1 MRLAT
6 PKSQASSSLFILIGK
21 TAMPSLKATPD
32 QLQRIRQARIEIG
45 WPIDDPRWLVAAS
58 KIIDPNEDWEKAEE
72 FKVSIGT
79 WKRFLTG
86 TAIKSEPYKAFCQ
99 ILGFSWRETIATQAA
114 TSKHDWGEIPDSNIF
129 IYRTPE
135 TATIQKWITT
145 DHARLIS
152 IIGIGGIGK
161 TALAA
166 HIAHTNTPEFSS
178 IIWRSLREAPTVE
191 KILSDCIKHL
201 SQHQH
206 IALPESLNDQ
216 ITTLIDR
223 LRTDRCLIILDNAE
237 SILQSGSLSGKYHP
251 KHQGYS
257 NLLRRIGEANH
268 QSCLIVTSREQLSE
282 PRQLQGEFS
291 PVKIL
296 QLSGL
301 PAASQILQNKGI
313 NGTAAEIAQLTAQY
327 HGNPLALQLVAS
339 TIKKTF
345 HNNITNFL
353 ASPSIFGDIEALLT
367 SQFDRLS
374 PTETSIMYWLAIH
387 REPVTPS
394 ALATDILNTPIKTI
408 IAVID
413 SLLDRSLIQATDQGF
428 TLQNVVMEYVTDRF
442 IHHINQEFTNHQ
454 FDLFC
459 THAIM
464 QATAKEYI
472 RATQKRLLL
481 EPIINHL
488 GGHQHPQIIAQKL
501 CAIIH
506 HFRQTQSNTKISENT
521 DSLIG
526 YAIGNIINLLVTAQI
541 DLTGY
546 DFSYLPISQAY
557 LQGVNLPAVNFAYCH
572 LEKTIFSQSLGS
584 IFTVTFSPDQTIL
597 ATGGMDGQIRFWLVA
612 DGQQIYAW
620 QAHGDWIRNITF
632 SPDGKLLASC
642 SNDRTVKI
650 WKIHNW
656 EQMDCLKILRGHT
669 DWVWSARFVSVKG
682 LLFLISVSNDRTA
695 RVWNVLFGTCLFT
708 FHQPEELVWS
718 VAFSNNGYTI
728 ASSSAKYVK
737 LWNIWTQECTKVLT
751 DDSERIRALAF
762 SPDGQTLV
770 GSDDQ
775 HIKTWD
781 VDSGERLDTFTIA
794 ENTAVWSLTYS
805 PDGQQLISAGTDK
818 IQIWN
823 ADNWQPIATLFE
835 PRFRVRSI
843 AYSPDQTMMA
853 VGSDEQLVRIWDTK
867 TSQPLKTF
875 YGVSNRIW
883 AIAVSIPNA
892 NGSIYLASGSDDY
905 QIRIW
910 NAATGELLQTL
921 TGHQGRIRSLAFS
934 PSGKL
939 LASASHDRTIKLW
952 DVATGQ
958 CLQTWRGHTD
968 WVWSVQFG
976 QDDQTLISASDDRTV
991 LLWNTTTNDSQLLQD
1006 SPAEWIWAIASHP
1019 HAPMIAITGVS
1030 QQIELWDL
1038 HTNTI
1043 IQTLIGHQQ
1052 RVRSIVFNSPGDKLA
1067 SSSDDQIIKLW
1078 DIAHNQCLQ
1087 TLIGHTKEIRT
1098 LTFIPTSTTTSEM
1111 LVSASDDLS
1120 LRLWDTNSGDCL
1132 GILTGHTQS
1141 IWSSCYSTDL
1151 QILYSCSQDETIKLW
1166 DLKSLECIQT
1176 ITLPKPY
1183 QGMNIT
1189 KVSGLSISTQTT
1201 LITLGAIQQSSVT

>member
-1 MRLAT
+1 MA
-6 PKSQASSSLFILIGK
+6 
-21 TAMPSLKATPD
+21 SLKASPT
-32 QLQRIRQARIEIG
+32 QLPRIKQARIDRG
-45 WPIDDPRWLVAAS
+45 WPVNDSRWLTAAS
-58 KIIDPNEDWEKAEE
+58 KILEPTKDWDNL
-72 FKVSIGT
+72 SQ
-79 WKRFLTG
+79 
-86 TAIKSEPYKAFCQ
+86 TAISLRPWKNFLKGEAITASTFQAFCQ
-99 ILGFSWRETIATQAA
+99 ILELDWQEMITT
-114 TSKHDWGEIPDSNIF
+114 TNCNTKHDWGEIPDKSLF
-129 IYRTPE
+129 IHRTPE
-135 TATIQKWITT
+135 TTTLQQWITT
-145 DHARLIS
+145 DKTRLIS
-152 IIGIGGIGK
+152 ITGIGGIGK

-166 HIAHTNTPEFSS
+166 HLAQINTSEFPY
-178 IIWRSLREAPTVE
+178 IIWRSLREAPSVG
-191 KILSDCIKHL
+191 KILSDCIKLL
-201 SQHQH
+201 SHHHQ
-206 IALPESLNDQ
+206 IDLPENLNDQ

-223 LRTDRCLIILDNAE
+223 LRTNRCLIVLDNAE
-237 SILQSGSLSGKYHP
+237 SILQSGTLSGNYHP
-251 KHQGYS
+251 QHQGYS
-257 NLLRRIGEANH
+257 TLFQRIGEANH
-268 QSCLIVTSREQLSE
+268 QSCLIVTSREQLKE

-291 PVKIL
+291 PVKVM
-296 QLSGL
+296 QLTGL
-301 PAASQILQNKGI
+301 PEASKILQNKGI
-313 NGTAAEIAQLTAQY
+313 TGTPTEIAQLTSQY

-339 TIKKTF
+339 TIKQTF

-353 ASPSIFGDIEALLT
+353 ASPSIFGDMEDLLT

-394 ALATDILNTPIKTI
+394 ALVTDILNTPLKTV

-428 TLQNVVMEYVTDRF
+428 TLQNVVMEYVTDQF
-442 IHHINQEFTNHQ
+442 IHYINQELTNHQ
-454 FDLFC
+454 FDLFS

-472 RATQKRLLL
+472 RETQKRLLL

-488 GGHQHPQIIAQKL
+488 GSQQHPKIIEQKL

-506 HFRQTQSNTKISENT
+506 HFRQTQSNTKISANT
-521 DSLIG
+521 NSLIG
-526 YAIGNIINLLVTAQI
+526 YAIGNVINLLVTAQI
-541 DLTGY
+541 DLRGY

-557 LQGVNLPAVNFAYCH
+557 LQGINLPDVNFAYCH
-572 LEKTIFSQSLGS
+572 LDQTIFSQSLGS
-584 IFTVTFSPDQTIL
+584 IFTITFSPDQTIL
-597 ATGGMDGQIRFWLVA
+597 ATSGMDGQIRLWRVA

-620 QAHGDWIRNITF
+620 QAHGDWIRHITF

-650 WKIHNW
+650 WKIHTW
-656 EQMDCLKILRGHT
+656 EQIDCLKILRGHT
-669 DWVWSARFVSVKG
+669 DWVWSARFVSLKG

-695 RVWNVLFGTCLFT
+695 RVWNVLFGTCFFT

-728 ASSSAKYVK
+728 ASSSAKYIK

-762 SPDGQTLV
+762 SPNGQTLV

-775 HIKTWD
+775 QIKTWD
-781 VDSGERLDTFTIA
+781 VDSGECLDIFDVA

-818 IQIWN
+818 IQIWD

-835 PRFRVRSI
+835 PRYRIRSI

-883 AIAVSIPNA
+883 AIAVSLPDI
-892 NGSIYLASGSDDY
+892 NGNVYLASGSDDY

-910 NAATGELLQTL
+910 NAATGELLQTH

-952 DVATGQ
+952 DVTTCQ

-991 LLWNTTTNDSQLLQD
+991 LLWNTTTNNSQLLQD
-1006 SPAEWIWAIASHP
+1006 SPAEWIWAIATHP
-1019 HAPMIAITGVS
+1019 HAPTIAITGVS

-1043 IQTLIGHQQ
+1043 IHTLSGHQQ
-1052 RVRSIVFNSPGDKLA
+1052 RVRSIVFNATGDKLA
-1067 SSSDDQIIKLW
+1067 SSSDDQVIKLW
-1078 DIAHNQCLQ
+1078 SIDQYQCLQ
-1087 TLIGHTKEIRT
+1087 TFIGHTKEIRA
-1098 LTFIPTSTTTSEM
+1098 LAFIPPSATTPEM

-1120 LRLWDTNSGDCL
+1120 LRVWDTNSGDCL
-1132 GILTGHTQS
+1132 GVLTGHTQS
-1141 IWSSCYSTDL
+1141 IWSICYSTEL

-1166 DLKSLECIQT
+1166 DLKSLKCT
-1176 ITLPKPY
+1176 KTLTLPKPY

-1189 KVSGLSISTQTT
+1189 NISGLSIATQNT
-1201 LITLGAIQQSSVT
+1201 LITLGALAS

>member
-1 MRLAT
+1 MA
-6 PKSQASSSLFILIGK
+6 
-21 TAMPSLKATPD
+21 SLKASPD
-32 QLQRIRQARIEIG
+32 QLPRIKQARIDRG
-45 WPIDDPRWLVAAS
+45 WPVNDSRWLTAAS
-58 KIIDPNEDWEKAEE
+58 KILEPTKDWDNLSQTA
-72 FKVSIGT
+72 VSLRP
-79 WKRFLTG
+79 WKNFLKG
-86 TAIKSEPYKAFCQ
+86 QAITATTFQAFCQ
-99 ILGFSWRETIATQAA
+99 VLELDWQEMIVTT
-114 TSKHDWGEIPDSNIF
+114 TCNTKHDWGEIPDTSLF
-129 IYRTPE
+129 IDRTPE
-135 TATIQKWITT
+135 TITLQQWITT
-145 DHARLIS
+145 DKTRLIS

-166 HIAHTNTPEFSS
+166 HLAQANTSEFPY

-201 SQHQH
+201 SHHHQ
-206 IALPESLNDQ
+206 IAIPATLNDQ
-216 ITTLIDR
+216 ITALIDR
-223 LRTDRCLIILDNAE
+223 LRTNRCLIILDNAE
-237 SILQSGSLSGKYHP
+237 SILQSGTLSGNYRP
-251 KHQGYS
+251 EHQGYGT
-257 NLLRRIGEANH
+257 LFQRIGESVH
-268 QSCLIVTSREQLSE
+268 QSCLIVTSREQPKE
-282 PRQLQGEFS
+282 IGQLQGEFS
-291 PVKIL
+291 PVRVL
-296 QLSGL
+296 QLTGL
-301 PAASQILQNKGI
+301 PQATQILNHKGI
-313 NGTAAEIAQLTAQY
+313 NGTTTELAQLTAQY
-327 HGNPLALQLVAS
+327 QGNPLALQLVAS

-345 HNNITNFL
+345 HNNITDFL
-353 ASPSIFGDIEALLT
+353 ATPSIFGHIEALLS

-387 REPVTPS
+387 REPISPS
-394 ALATDILNTPIKTI
+394 ALVNDILNTPLKTI

-413 SLLDRSLIQATDQGF
+413 SLLDRSLIQSTDQGF

-442 IHHINQEFTNHQ
+442 IHHINQELANHQ
-454 FDLFC
+454 FDLFS

-472 RATQKRLLL
+472 RATQQRLLL

-488 GGHQHPQIIAQKL
+488 GGHQHPQIIEQKL
-501 CAIIH
+501 CAIID

-521 DSLIG
+521 NSLIG
-526 YAIGNIINLLVTAQI
+526 YAIGNVINLLVTAQI

-557 LQGVNLPAVNFAYCH
+557 LQGVNLPDVNFAYCH

-584 IFTVTFSPDQTIL
+584 IFTVTFSPDQSIL
-597 ATGGMDGQIRFWLVA
+597 ATGGMDGQIRLWRVA

-650 WKIHNW
+650 WKIHTW
-656 EQMDCLKILRGHT
+656 EQIDCLKILRGHT
-669 DWVWSARFVSVKG
+669 DWVWSARFVSLKG

-775 HIKTWD
+775 QIKTWD
-781 VDSGERLDTFTIA
+781 VDSGECLDTFAVA

-818 IQIWN
+818 IQIWD

-835 PRFRVRSI
+835 PRYRVRSI

-875 YGVSNRIW
+875 YGASNRIW
-883 AIAVSIPNA
+883 AIAVSLPAA
-892 NGSIYLASGSDDY
+892 NDSVYLASGSDDY

-958 CLQTWRGHTD
+958 CCQTWRGHTD

-991 LLWNTTTNDSQLLQD
+991 LLWNTTTNNSQLLQD
-1006 SPAEWIWAIASHP
+1006 SPAEWIWAIATHP
-1019 HAPMIAITGVS
+1019 HAPTIAITGVS

-1052 RVRSIVFNSPGDKLA
+1052 RVRSIVFNATGDKLA

-1078 DIAHNQCLQ
+1078 DIAQNQCLQ

-1098 LTFIPTSTTTSEM
+1098 ITFIPTSTTTPEM

-1120 LRLWDTNSGDCL
+1120 LRLWDANSGDCL

-1141 IWSSCYSTDL
+1141 IWSICYSPEL

-1176 ITLPKPY
+1176 LTLPKPY

-1189 KVSGLSISTQTT
+1189 KVSGLSIATQNT
-1201 LITLGAIQQSSVT
+1201 LITLGASAF

>member
-1 MRLAT
+1 MASLKVAAN
-6 PKSQASSSLFILIGK
+6 KIQLISQAIL
-21 TAMPSLKATPD
+21 D
-32 QLQRIRQARIEIG
+32 RG
-45 WPIDDPRWLVAAS
+45 WSKKSDKWLIAAS
-58 KIIDPNEDWEKAEE
+58 KILEPDMRWASTDSFPI
-72 FKVSIGT
+72 SIGS
-79 WKRFLTG
+79 WLRFCKG
-86 TAIKSEPYKAFCQ
+86 EPVRPETFKAFCQ
-99 ILGFSWRETIATQAA
+99 ILELDWQEIATSPNTNRNPQ
-114 TSKHDWGEIPDSNIF
+114 HDWGEIPDTTTLIH
-129 IYRTPE
+129 RTPE
-135 TATIQKWITT
+135 TTTLQKWITT

-237 SILQSGSLSGKYHP
+237 SILQSGSLSGNYHP
-251 KHQGYS
+251 QHQGYS
-257 NLLRRIGEANH
+257 NLLRRIGEAKH

-301 PAASQILQNKGI
+301 PAASQILQDKGI
-313 NGTAAEIAQLTAQY
+313 SGTATEIAQLTAQY

-387 REPVTPS
+387 REPIIPS
-394 ALATDILNTPIKTI
+394 ALATDILNIPLKTI
-408 IAVID
+408 ISVID
-413 SLLDRSLIQATDQGF
+413 SLLDRSLIQSTAQGF

-442 IHHINQEFTNHQ
+442 IHHLNQELTNHQ

-459 THAIM
+459 SHAIM

-481 EPIINHL
+481 APIINHL
-488 GGHQHPQIIAQKL
+488 GGQQHPQIIEQKL
-501 CAIIH
+501 CATLH
-506 HFRQTQSNTKISENT
+506 HFRQTQSSTEISANTN
-521 DSLIG
+521 SLIG
-526 YAIGNIINLLVTAQI
+526 YAIGNIINLLITAQI
-541 DLTGY
+541 DLDNY
-546 DFSYLPISQAY
+546 DFSYLPINQAY
-557 LQGVNLPAVNFAYCH
+557 LQEVNLPNVSFAYCH
-572 LEKTIFSQSLGS
+572 LENTIFSQSLGS
-584 IFTVTFSPDQTIL
+584 IFTVIFSPDQTIL
-597 ATGGMDGQIRFWLVA
+597 ATGGMDGQIRLWQVV

-632 SPDGKLLASC
+632 SPDGKLLASS
-642 SNDRTVKI
+642 SNDHTVKI
-650 WKIHNW
+650 WKIHTW
-656 EQMDCLKILRGHT
+656 EQIDCLKILRGHT
-669 DWVWSARFVSVKG
+669 DWVWSARFVSVTG

-728 ASSSAKYVK
+728 ASSSAKCVK

-751 DDSERIRALAF
+751 DSSERVRALAF
-762 SPDGQTLV
+762 SPNGQTLV

-775 HIKTWD
+775 QIKTWD
-781 VDSGERLDTFTIA
+781 VDSGKCLETFAVA

-818 IQIWN
+818 IQIWD

-835 PRFRVRSI
+835 PRYRIRSI

-867 TSQPLKTF
+867 TSQPIKTF
-875 YGVSNRIW
+875 SGVSNRIW
-883 AIAVSIPNA
+883 AIAVSAPSTDGN
-892 NGSIYLASGSDDY
+892 IYLASGSDDY

-910 NAATGELLQTL
+910 HAATGELCQTF

-934 PSGKL
+934 PSSKL

-952 DVATGQ
+952 DIATGQ
-958 CLQTWRGHTD
+958 CRQTWHGHTD

-976 QDDQTLISASDDRTV
+976 QNDQTLISASDDRTV
-991 LLWNTTTNDSQLLQD
+991 LLWNTITNESQLLQD
-1006 SPAEWIWAIASHP
+1006 SAAEWIWAIATHP
-1019 HAPMIAITGVS
+1019 HAPTIAITGVS
-1030 QQIELWDL
+1030 QQIELWNFQ
-1038 HTNTI
+1038 TNTI
-1043 IQTLIGHQQ
+1043 MQTLIGHQQ
-1052 RVRSIVFNSPGDKLA
+1052 RVRSLVFNATGDKLA

-1078 DIAHNQCLQ
+1078 DLNQHQCLQ
-1087 TLIGHTKEIRT
+1087 TFVGHTKEIRA
-1098 LTFIPTSTTTSEM
+1098 LVFIPASTTTPEL

-1120 LRLWDTNSGDCL
+1120 LRLWGVDSGDCL

-1141 IWSSCYSTDL
+1141 IWSICYSAEL
-1151 QILYSCSQDETIKLW
+1151 QVLYSCSQDETIKLW
-1166 DLKSLECIQT
+1166 DLASLECT
-1176 ITLPKPY
+1176 KTLTLPKPY

-1189 KVSGLSISTQTT
+1189 KTSGLSIAAQNT
-1201 LITLGAIQQSSVT
+1201 LIALGALAS